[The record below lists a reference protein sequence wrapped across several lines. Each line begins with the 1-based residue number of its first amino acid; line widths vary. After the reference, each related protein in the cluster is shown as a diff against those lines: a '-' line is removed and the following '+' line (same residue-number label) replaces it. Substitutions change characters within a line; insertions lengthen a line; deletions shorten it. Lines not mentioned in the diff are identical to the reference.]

1 MDPDVILQAPFPYPY
16 VPINFKQNI
25 TNWYWTS
32 SSGEKFWRIQNHAK
46 LAHIYWI
53 YWNTCKEGVF
63 KCMSISNLLST
74 PGKQHRKKGNK
85 KMMVILTG
93 AQEKNY

>member
-1 MDPDVILQAPFPYPY
+1 
-16 VPINFKQNI
+16 
-25 TNWYWTS
+25 
-32 SSGEKFWRIQNHAK
+32 
-46 LAHIYWI
+46 
-53 YWNTCKEGVF
+53 
-63 KCMSISNLLST
+63 MSISNLLST